1 MVERHVRADVC
12 LAFGLA
18 KVTPDVGDVEVAA
31 EDDEL
36 DQENGIVNG
45 LRHETNHQFLFLA
58 LVFFFKVI
66 VRIHVIIMVY
76 GVIEVLSIR
85 YLGALSTFQGFH
97 LSHCCFTFML
107 R

>member
-1 MVERHVRADVC
+1 MIERYVRADVC

-18 KVTPDVGDVEVAA
+18 EVTPDVGDVEVAA

-36 DQENGIVNG
+36 DQENGIVDG
-45 LRHETNHQFLFLA
+45 LRHETNHQFLFWA
-58 LVFFFKVI
+58 IVFFKVI

-85 YLGALSTFQGFH
+85 YLSALSTFQGFH
-97 LSHCCFTFML
+97 LSHCCLTFLL